1 MSGRAISVAVTVQR
15 AVNSN
20 RSVPAQVFV
29 FADIGERGENMK
41 GLNRPALGDEELE
54 AVSGGKT
61 GEIKVVIN
69 SKPVRKAAAARGTKL
84 FGVGNAP
91 QEQLMKIA
99 CPECG
104 EVIEVNILTA
114 TSATCSNPGC
124 GVTFRIDG

>member
-20 RSVPAQVFV
+20 AQVSV

-104 EVIEVNILTA
+104 ELIEVNILTA

>member
-1 MSGRAISVAVTVQR
+1 
-15 AVNSN
+15 
-20 RSVPAQVFV
+20 
-29 FADIGERGENMK
+29 MK
-41 GLNRPALGDEELE
+41 GLNRPALRDEELE

-104 EVIEVNILTA
+104 ELIEVNILTA